1 MMGYTDSQG
10 RPELV
15 AQPFIKQ
22 GSASYRTI
30 VAPAAGDQPADQPE
44 EPSDPAGGHR

>member
-1 MMGYTDSQG
+1 MGYTDSQG

-22 GSASYRTI
+22 GSASYRTMA
-30 VAPAAGDQPADQPE
+30 APAAGDHPAGPSG
-44 EPSDPAGGHR
+44 EPSDPAGGYR

>member
-1 MMGYTDSQG
+1 MGYTDSQG

-30 VAPAAGDQPADQPE
+30 ASPTPGDQPTGQPGE
-44 EPSDPAGGHR
+44 NNGPAGGHQ